1 MNSNNYSVSIVI
13 PVYNEQKILR
23 RQIKNII
30 RELDSRSKFKDKL
43 KYEIILVVN
52 GCTDKTFRICKNLN
66 RYKVVRTIF
75 LDKADYGYAL
85 RVGMS
90 SAVGKVI
97 VNFDIDFYD
106 INFLF
111 QALVLEPFGY
121 DIIIASKNIKLS
133 SDNRKFIR
141 RVISGLYKYV
151 LYYGFG
157 LQVSDT
163 HGIKAWRNDKKLQ
176 KLINKTVNNKEIFDT
191 ELIIRSQ
198 YAGRKLLELP
208 TKVKEIRKSVSSIF
222 TRALR
227 GSLQIFKLWLS
238 IKIFKK

>member
-1 MNSNNYSVSIVI
+1 MNSNNCSVSIVI

-23 RQIKNII
+23 RQIEHII
-30 RELDSRSKFKDKL
+30 KELRSRSKF
-43 KYEIILVVN
+43 KYEIILVAN
-52 GCTDKTFRICKNLN
+52 GCTDNTFRICKDLN
-66 RYKVVRTIF
+66 RYKAVRTIF

-85 RVGMS
+85 RAGMS
-90 SAVGKVI
+90 SAIGKMI

-111 QALVLEPFGY
+111 QALALEPFGY
-121 DIIIASKNIKLS
+121 DIIVASKNIKLS
-133 SDNRKFIR
+133 SDNRKLIR

-163 HGIKAWRNDKKLQ
+163 HGIKAWRNDKKLR
-176 KLINKTVNNKEIFDT
+176 KLIDKTVNNKEIFDT

-208 TKVKEIRKSVSSIF
+208 TNVKEIRKSVSSIF
-222 TRALR
+222 KRALR

-238 IKIFKK
+238 IKIFEKR